1 MSDSPLESTEFE
13 SSTNTPTMESTQ
25 NPDVVFIT
33 ADNEEVD
40 AAATTSVEHVNN
52 EEPTPF
58 TRRKRKKTSGVWEH
72 FRMVKL
78 HDGTDLCEC
87 SHYGEKFKKMKYG
100 TTTPL
105 HRHIGDC
112 PKLKVVNRG
121 QLSLKVQPGKSD
133 SSSMVRN
140 WKFNNAKM
148 REVIS
153 HMIMIHELPFN
164 FMEYGLFNVVMK
176 EANPG
181 FNKISRASV
190 KQDCISSYEI
200 GKKRV
205 QKLLDSI
212 KRVSITTDMWTSNQN
227 IHYMVVTCHF
237 VDSDFKLHKRMLSF
251 VDVPPSYSGVCI
263 YDSLFM
269 CLMEWNIETK
279 VVTLTVDNAKT
290 NDVVA
295 RKLIENLNLQKQL
308 DVGGKLFH
316 VRCCAHIL
324 NLLVQDGLGEIKDII
339 HNVRESVKHVNA
351 SPGRLHIFSEL
362 AKQLS
367 MTKKNLLLDVSTR
380 WNATYAMLSTA
391 LEFKEV
397 FVNYADRES
406 TYTTLLSE
414 EDWKKFEEVCSFL
427 ALFNEATKIISG
439 FEYPTSNLFLSELF
453 GIKEALDAV
462 VLGGSD
468 YMELWYKMKLLEF
481 SFQTIYS
488 HDEASREMQIVRCI
502 LYELYQEYVEAHK
515 AANVVSSTNGS
526 QSVSIGGTSKSSV
539 SSLFSQFGKGI
550 KTGTAKYDQH
560 IRSVDTFTFFNSE
573 LDTYLEEGV
582 LIGEPGVYFDALGW
596 WKENNLKF
604 NILSKM
610 AADILA
616 IPVTNVAS
624 ESAFSAGG
632 RVIDP
637 HRSSLGTKMVD
648 MLVCGADWYRQYYGL
663 EKNKNK
669 QNEDIIHVELP

>member
-25 NPDVVFIT
+25 NPDVFIT
-33 ADNEEVD
+33 TDNEEVD
-40 AAATTSVEHVNN
+40 AVATASVEHVDATNN

-72 FRMVKL
+72 LWMLKL
-78 HDGTDLCEC
+78 HDGIDLCEC
-87 SHYGEKFKKMKYG
+87 SHCGEKFKKMKYG

-133 SSSMVRN
+133 YLSMVRN
-140 WKFNNAKM
+140 WKYDNAKM

-153 HMIMIHELPFN
+153 HMIMVHELPFN
-164 FMEYGLFNVVMK
+164 FVEYGLFNVVMK

-200 GKKRV
+200 RKKRV
-205 QKLLDSI
+205 QKLLDSV

-237 VDSDFKLHKRMLSF
+237 VDSDFKLHKRILSF
-251 VDVPPSYSGVCI
+251 VDVPPPYSGVCI
-263 YDSLFM
+263 YDSLFK
-269 CLMEWNIETK
+269 CLKEWNIETK

-295 RKLIENLNLQKQL
+295 RKLMEILNLQKKL
-308 DVGGKLFH
+308 DVGGKLFY

-324 NLLVQDGLGEIKDII
+324 NLLVHDGLGEIEDII

-351 SPGRLHIFSEL
+351 SPCRLHIFSEL

-367 MTKKNLLLDVSTR
+367 MPKKHLILDVSTR

-397 FVNYADRES
+397 FVNYADRG
-406 TYTTLLSE
+406 E
-414 EDWKKFEEVCSFL
+414 EDWKKVEEVCSFL
-427 ALFNEATKIISG
+427 ALFNEATKIISDEEKFDKYWG
-439 FEYPTSNLFLSELF
+439 TCNLLISI
-453 GIKEALDAV
+453 GAILDPR
-462 VLGGSD
+462 
-468 YMELWYKMKLLEF
+468 YKMKLLEF
-481 SFQTIYS
+481 SFHTIYS
-488 HDEASREMQIVRCI
+488 NNEASREMQIVRCI
-502 LYELYQEYVEAHK
+502 LYELYQEYVEVHK
-515 AANVVSSTNGS
+515 ATNVVSSTDGS

-539 SSLFSQFGKGI
+539 SSLFSQFGK
-550 KTGTAKYDQH
+550 
-560 IRSVDTFTFFNSE
+560 
-573 LDTYLEEGV
+573 GV

-610 AADILA
+610 AIDILA
-616 IPVTNVAS
+616 IPVTTVAS
-624 ESAFSAGG
+624 ESSFSAGG

-637 HRSSLGTKMVD
+637 HRSSLGTKIVD

-669 QNEDIIHVELP
+669 QNEYIMHVELP

>member
-1 MSDSPLESTEFE
+1 
-13 SSTNTPTMESTQ
+13 MESTQ

-33 ADNEEVD
+33 ADNGEVD
-40 AAATTSVEHVNN
+40 AAATASVEHVDATNN
-52 EEPTPF
+52 EELTPF
-58 TRRKRKKTSGVWEH
+58 TRRKRNKTSGVWEH

-87 SHYGEKFKKMKYG
+87 SHCVEKFKKMKYG

-105 HRHIGDC
+105 HRHIGNC
-112 PKLKVVNRG
+112 PNLKVVNRG
-121 QLSLKVQPGKSD
+121 QLSLKVQPGKLD
-133 SSSMVRN
+133 SSYMIRN
-140 WKFNNAKM
+140 WKFDNAKM

-153 HMIMIHELPFN
+153 HRIMVQELPFN
-164 FMEYGLFNVVMK
+164 FVEYGLFNVVMK

-190 KQDCISSYEI
+190 KQDCISSFEI
-200 GKKRV
+200 EKKRV
-205 QKLLDSI
+205 QKLLDSV
-212 KRVSITTDMWTSNQN
+212 KR
-227 IHYMVVTCHF
+227 
-237 VDSDFKLHKRMLSF
+237 LHKRILSF
-251 VDVPPSYSGVCI
+251 VDVPPPYSGVCI
-263 YDSLFM
+263 YDSLFK
-269 CLMEWNIETK
+269 CLKEWNIETM

-295 RKLIENLNLQKQL
+295 RKLMEILNLQKKL

-324 NLLVQDGLGEIKDII
+324 NLLVQDGLGEIEDII

-367 MTKKNLLLDVSTR
+367 MPKKHLILDVSTR
-380 WNATYAMLSTA
+380 WNATYAMLSTS

-397 FVNYADRES
+397 FVNYVDRES
-406 TYTTLLSE
+406 TYTSLLSE
-414 EDWKKFEEVCSFL
+414 EDGKKVEEVCSFL
-427 ALFNEATKIISG
+427 ALFNEATKIIS
-439 FEYPTSNLFLSELF
+439 
-453 GIKEALDAV
+453 EALDTV

-468 YMELWYKMKLLEF
+468 YMVAMAMKMKKKFDKYWGTCNLL
-481 SFQTIYS
+481 I
-488 HDEASREMQIVRCI
+488 
-502 LYELYQEYVEAHK
+502 
-515 AANVVSSTNGS
+515 
-526 QSVSIGGTSKSSV
+526 SIGAI
-539 SSLFSQFGKGI
+539 LDPRQFGKGI
-550 KTGTAKYDQH
+550 KTGTSKYDQH
-560 IRSVDTFTFFNSE
+560 IRSVDTFTFVKSE

-582 LIGEPGVYFDALGW
+582 LIGEPDVYFDTLGW

-604 NILSKM
+604 SILSKI

-616 IPVTNVAS
+616 ILVTTIAS

-632 RVIDP
+632 RVIDLY
-637 HRSSLGTKMVD
+637 RSSLGTKMVD
-648 MLVCGADWYRQYYGL
+648 MLVCGADWYRQYYGF

-669 QNEDIIHVELP
+669 QNEDIIHVELS

>member
-13 SSTNTPTMESTQ
+13 SSTTPTMESTQ
-25 NPDVVFIT
+25 NLDVFIT

-40 AAATTSVEHVNN
+40 AAATASVEHVDATNN

-58 TRRKRKKTSGVWEH
+58 TIKKRKKTSGVWEH
-72 FRMVKL
+72 FWM
-78 HDGTDLCEC
+78 
-87 SHYGEKFKKMKYG
+87 
-100 TTTPL
+100 
-105 HRHIGDC
+105 
-112 PKLKVVNRG
+112 
-121 QLSLKVQPGKSD
+121 PGKSD

-140 WKFNNAKM
+140 WKFDNAKM

-153 HMIMIHELPFN
+153 HMTMVHELPFN
-164 FMEYGLFNVVMK
+164 FVEYGLFNVVMK

-200 GKKRV
+200 EKKRV
-205 QKLLDSI
+205 QKLLDSV

-227 IHYMVVTCHF
+227 IHYM
-237 VDSDFKLHKRMLSF
+237 
-251 VDVPPSYSGVCI
+251 
-263 YDSLFM
+263 
-269 CLMEWNIETK
+269 CLKEWNIETK

-295 RKLIENLNLQKQL
+295 RKLMENLNLQKKL

-324 NLLVQDGLGEIKDII
+324 NLLVQDGLGEIEEII

-367 MTKKNLLLDVSTR
+367 MPKKHLILDVSTR
-380 WNATYAMLSTA
+380 WNATYATA

-397 FVNYADRES
+397 LLNYADRES

-414 EDWKKFEEVCSFL
+414 EDWKKVEEVCSFL

-439 FEYPTSNLFLSELF
+439 SEYPTSNLFLSELF
-453 GIKEALDAV
+453 GIKQALDAV

-468 YMELWYKMKLLEF
+468 YMVAMAMKMKKKFDKYWGTCNLLISIGVILDPRYKMKLLEF
-481 SFQTIYS
+481 SFHTSYS
-488 HDEASREMQIVRCI
+488 NDEASREMQIVRCI

-515 AANVVSSTNGS
+515 AANIVSSTDGS

-550 KTGTAKYDQH
+550 KTDTAKYDQH
-560 IRSVDTFTFFNSE
+560 IRSVDTFTFVKSE

-582 LIGEPGVYFDALGW
+582 LIGESGVYFDALGW

-616 IPVTNVAS
+616 IPVTTVAS

-669 QNEDIIHVELP
+669 QNEDIIRVELP

>member
-1 MSDSPLESTEFE
+1 
-13 SSTNTPTMESTQ
+13 
-25 NPDVVFIT
+25 
-33 ADNEEVD
+33 
-40 AAATTSVEHVNN
+40 
-52 EEPTPF
+52 
-58 TRRKRKKTSGVWEH
+58 
-72 FRMVKL
+72 
-78 HDGTDLCEC
+78 
-87 SHYGEKFKKMKYG
+87 
-100 TTTPL
+100 
-105 HRHIGDC
+105 
-112 PKLKVVNRG
+112 
-121 QLSLKVQPGKSD
+121 
-133 SSSMVRN
+133 
-140 WKFNNAKM
+140 M

-153 HMIMIHELPFN
+153 HMIMVHELPFN
-164 FMEYGLFNVVMK
+164 FVEYGLFNVVMK

-205 QKLLDSI
+205 QKLLGSV

-237 VDSDFKLHKRMLSF
+237 VDSDFKLHKRILSF
-251 VDVPPSYSGVCI
+251 VDLSPPYSGACI
-263 YDSLFM
+263 YDSLFK
-269 CLMEWNIETK
+269 CLKEWNIETK

-295 RKLIENLNLQKQL
+295 RKLMENLNLQKKL

-324 NLLVQDGLGEIKDII
+324 NLLVHDGLGEIEDII

-351 SPGRLHIFSEL
+351 SP
-362 AKQLS
+362 
-367 MTKKNLLLDVSTR
+367 
-380 WNATYAMLSTA
+380 
-391 LEFKEV
+391 EFKEV
-397 FVNYADRES
+397 FVNYVDRES

-414 EDWKKFEEVCSFL
+414 EDWKKVEEVCSVL

-439 FEYPTSNLFLSELF
+439 SEYPTSNLFLSELF
-453 GIKEALDAV
+453 GIKLELDAV

-468 YMELWYKMKLLEF
+468 YMVAMAMKKKKKFDKYKMKLLEF
-481 SFQTIYS
+481 SFHTIYS
-488 HDEASREMQIVRCI
+488 HDEASREIQIVRCI
-502 LYELYQEYVEAHK
+502 LYELYQGYVEAHK
-515 AANVVSSTNGS
+515 AANVVSSTDGS

-560 IRSVDTFTFFNSE
+560 IRSVDTFTFVKSE

-596 WKENNLKF
+596 WKENNIKF

-616 IPVTNVAS
+616 IPVTTVAS

-669 QNEDIIHVELP
+669 DG

>member
-25 NPDVVFIT
+25 NPDVFIT

-40 AAATTSVEHVNN
+40 AAATASVEHVDATNN

-58 TRRKRKKTSGVWEH
+58 TRKKRKKTSGVWEH
-72 FRMVKL
+72 FRM
-78 HDGTDLCEC
+78 
-87 SHYGEKFKKMKYG
+87 
-100 TTTPL
+100 
-105 HRHIGDC
+105 
-112 PKLKVVNRG
+112 
-121 QLSLKVQPGKSD
+121 PGKSD

-140 WKFNNAKM
+140 WKFDNAKM

-153 HMIMIHELPFN
+153 HMIMVHELPFN
-164 FMEYGLFNVVMK
+164 FVEYGLFNVVMK

-205 QKLLDSI
+205 QKLLDSV

-237 VDSDFKLHKRMLSF
+237 VDSDFKLHKRILSF
-251 VDVPPSYSGVCI
+251 VDVPPPYSGVCI
-263 YDSLFM
+263 YDSLFK
-269 CLMEWNIETK
+269 CLKEWNIETK

-295 RKLIENLNLQKQL
+295 RKLMENLNLQKKL

-324 NLLVQDGLGEIKDII
+324 NLLVQDGLGEIEDII

-367 MTKKNLLLDVSTR
+367 MPKKHLILDVSTR

-414 EDWKKFEEVCSFL
+414 EDWKKVEEVCSFL

-439 FEYPTSNLFLSELF
+439 SEYPTSNLFLSELF

-468 YMELWYKMKLLEF
+468 YMVAMAMKMKKKFDKYWGTCNLLISIGAILDPRYKMKLLEF
-481 SFQTIYS
+481 SFHTIYS
-488 HDEASREMQIVRCI
+488 NDEASREMQIVRCI

-515 AANVVSSTNGS
+515 AANVVSSTDGS

-560 IRSVDTFTFFNSE
+560 IRSVDTFTFVKSE

-582 LIGEPGVYFDALGW
+582 LIGESGVYFDALGW

-616 IPVTNVAS
+616 IPVTTVAS

-669 QNEDIIHVELP
+669 QNEDIIHVKLP